1 MSPDDKKGN
10 GIVADIPES
19 VFEEALKAVENI
31 QAQAQQK
38 RKQPQAKP
46 VEKTTDIEIVEEDS
60 EIIDLM
66 EILDDGEAEKKPVAK
81 KPEKAESIDNDLAV
95 LSKLLEDEYN
105 LEKEADFFKNVLFDS
120 MQESADKK
128 IDESLL
134 KEKEGQIQEMAE
146 RLTNLRTEFEKFRQ
160 RLTKEAEQAKRFSNE
175 SLILQLL
182 PILDNL
188 ERAIEHAEHSEDKN
202 AMIQGVRLIHKQ
214 LLDTFV
220 NVGVKALEAK
230 GKQFDPAY
238 HEAMVMLDTQEVP
251 PNVVISEYQRGY
263 LLFDRLLRP
272 SKVVVS
278 KNPNGVPGSEGE
290 LKQAGG
296 DDSATTDPSGEP
308 SKQDG

>member
-1 MSPDDKKGN
+1 M
-10 GIVADIPES
+10 
-19 VFEEALKAVENI
+19 
-31 QAQAQQK
+31 
-38 RKQPQAKP
+38 
-46 VEKTTDIEIVEEDS
+46 
-60 EIIDLM
+60 
-66 EILDDGEAEKKPVAK
+66 
-81 KPEKAESIDNDLAV
+81 
-95 LSKLLEDEYN
+95 
-105 LEKEADFFKNVLFDS
+105 
-120 MQESADKK
+120 
-128 IDESLL
+128 
-134 KEKEGQIQEMAE
+134 
-146 RLTNLRTEFEKFRQ
+146 
-160 RLTKEAEQAKRFSNE
+160 
-175 SLILQLL
+175 QLL

-220 NVGVKALEAK
+220 NVGVTALEAK

>member
-1 MSPDDKKGN
+1 MNSDDKKDT

-19 VFEEALKAVENI
+19 VFEEALRAVENI
-31 QAQAQQK
+31 QAQAQK
-38 RKQPQAKP
+38 KKKQIKP
-46 VEKTTDIEIVEEDS
+46 PAEPKSTEIEIKEEDS

-66 EILDDGEAEKKPVAK
+66 EILDEGGGEEKPAAK
-81 KPEKAESIDNDLAV
+81 KQEKSDSIDNDLTV

-128 IDESLL
+128 IDESIL
-134 KEKEGQIQEMAE
+134 KEKEVQIHDLAE

-160 RLTKEAEQAKRFSNE
+160 RLTKEAEQTKRFSNE

-202 AMIQGVRLIHKQ
+202 ATVQGVRLIHKQ
-214 LLDTFV
+214 LLGTFAD
-220 NVGVKALEAK
+220 VGIQALEAK

-278 KNPNGVPGSEGE
+278 KNPNGTVATNGE
-290 LKQAGG
+290 PKQGGG
-296 DDSATTDPSGEP
+296 DDPATTDSNGES